1 MRKAFKLILGISLLV
16 VSYSLVFMAL
26 MSYEG
31 QVQNVDLLDA
41 FYWVVITITTLGY
54 GDIVFH
60 SHLGRLF
67 SIVVA
72 ISGVALLW
80 AVVMPLMITPRLEDL
95 LRAAPSSAPQNMQG
109 HIIIS
114 GYSPMIETLTK
125 KLSLLKIPFMIIER
139 SEEIAKSIY
148 KTYPTLW
155 GDPSERKVMMKANVH
170 SAKLFITNESD
181 ELDAEVILSL
191 REISDIKIIE
201 LVNDLAS
208 SRFLCYAGA
217 TRIISPKTLLGTFIA
232 QIVFPP
238 KNKSVPGAAFLFG
251 NLMIAELPIYPGSRL
266 ITNNQTLDAIKL
278 SGANIVG
285 VWQKGK
291 FRPVQGKN
299 EPFQS
304 NSVIMAVGNS
314 EQLSQIRNLAFG
326 VRKEGPMI
334 ILGYGDVGRHVAK
347 VLSESGIKP
356 IVLDRKVL
364 EDIPFVH
371 IQGEATSEDLLNE
384 AGIRDAAGIMIL
396 LNNDSDVIYCTLLAK
411 NLNPYAFVVARANR
425 VKSVEKIYKAGA
437 DYVACVPLV
446 ASHMLAKIIQEEEE
460 ELTLLYED
468 LELKLFKVGKKTSL
482 NGKSLK
488 DIDLPGRFGCS
499 VAAMEKKGQAIA
511 AIDQGIIVE
520 EGDILALIGSQES
533 IKTFSVEFDR
543 RSIFARL

>member
-1 MRKAFKLILGISLLV
+1 MRKAFKLILGIFLLAV
-16 VSYSLVFMAL
+16 FYSLVFMAL

-31 QVQNVDLLDA
+31 QVQNVNSLDA

-60 SHLGRLF
+60 SHLGRIF

-80 AVVMPLMITPRLEDL
+80 AVVLPLMITPRLEDL
-95 LRAAPSSAPQNMQG
+95 LRAAPSSAPQNMHG

-114 GYSPMIETLTK
+114 GYSPMLETLTK
-125 KLSLLKIPFMIIER
+125 ELSLLKIPFLIIER
-139 SEEIAKSIY
+139 SEEVAKTIH

-155 GDPSERKVMMKANVH
+155 GDPSEREVLMKANIH

-191 REISDIKIIE
+191 REISDIKVIE

-217 TRIISPKTLLGTFIA
+217 SRIISPKTLLGTFIA

-238 KNKSVPGAAFLFG
+238 KNKAVPGAVFLFG
-251 NLMIAELPIYPGSRL
+251 DLMIAELPIYPGSRL
-266 ITNNQTLDAIKL
+266 MTNGQTSDAIKL
-278 SGANIVG
+278 SGASIVG

-291 FRPVQGKN
+291 FRPVQGIN
-299 EPFQS
+299 ETFQS
-304 NSVIMAVGNS
+304 NSVIMVVGNS
-314 EQLSQIRNLAFG
+314 EQLSQIRNLTLG
-326 VRKEGPMI
+326 VRKEGPQI
-334 ILGYGDVGRHVAK
+334 VLGYGDVGRHVAK
-347 VLSESGIKP
+347 VLSKSGIKP
-356 IVLDRKVL
+356 IILDRRVL

-371 IQGEATSEDLLNE
+371 ILGEATSEDLLIE

-411 NLNPYAFVVARANR
+411 NLNPHAFVVARANR

-437 DYVACVPLV
+437 DYVACVPIV

-468 LELKLFKVGKKTSL
+468 VELKLFNVGKKSSL
-482 NGKSLK
+482 KGKSLK
-488 DIDLPGRFGCS
+488 DLDLPGRFGCS
-499 VAAMEKKGQAIA
+499 IAAIEKKGRAIA
-511 AIDQGIIVE
+511 ATDQGILVE
-520 EGDILALIGSQES
+520 EGDVLALIGSQES
-533 IKTFSVEFDR
+533 IKAFSVEFDR
-543 RSIFARL
+543 RTIFGRL